1 MCYRRAAVVH
11 AMMGSSQKLTEESN
25 DSRIGWSEEKE
36 LLAQILRCQD
46 ISFKAKKTEQTI
58 NPHILSIRQFLWPKM
73 LMILSLYSS
82 SASPS
87 SSRRMLEAETMEE
100 DLRLVL
106 LLPLLL
112 LSSDIGDMQ
121 ELRPDIEL
129 IPESEWLQP
138 NTVQQCIIRF

>member
-1 MCYRRAAVVH
+1 
-11 AMMGSSQKLTEESN
+11 
-25 DSRIGWSEEKE
+25 
-36 LLAQILRCQD
+36 
-46 ISFKAKKTEQTI
+46 
-58 NPHILSIRQFLWPKM
+58 M

-129 IPESEWLQP
+129 IPESEWLQH
-138 NTVQQCIIRF
+138 TQCSSAS